1 MGEHISSL
9 SCQSHSSRARRV
21 QQSKGIKSSY
31 KVEQEAKSHKV
42 FVQLLMHGVSCMY
55 VVFKSIEVPHR
66 L

>member
-31 KVEQEAKSHKV
+31 KLAQEVKSHTG
-42 FVQLLMHGVSCMY
+42 FRPASYAWCFLY
-55 VVFKSIEVPHR
+55 VCSIQVHR
-66 L
+66 GTA